1 MQHETGLSLVDSVQL
16 EIPPEE
22 SLRGFSIIFLV
33 GANPLYQ
40 KALKLILNDELRS
53 NGEASFVLHGCST
66 VEDFETDLSD
76 LSESQ
81 RQSVIIFL
89 IDEGGE
95 PASTIKNIDALKK
108 VNPSSKIIVISNC
121 KNVEYINRC
130 IEKGINA
137 YILSDISEDLLID
150 SMCLVAH
157 DHMVFPA
164 HIYRHNT
171 NTELQPRGALSTL
184 NNNAPPSGI
193 DEQEATILG
202 CLALGMSNKE
212 ISRLTGLSNPT
223 IKSDVRKILTKI
235 GAKNRVQAAIW
246 AEKNGYSVNI

>member
-1 MQHETGLSLVDSVQL
+1 MKLVIPIEET
-16 EIPPEE
+16 
-22 SLRGFSIIFLV
+22 RRRFAIILA

-40 KALKLILNDELRS
+40 KALKLILNDQPRS
-53 NGEASFVLHGCST
+53 KGEASFFLHGCST

-76 LSESQ
+76 LSEPQ

-89 IDEGGE
+89 LDEGGE

-150 SMCLVAH
+150 SMFLVAH
-157 DHMVFPA
+157 DQMVFPS
-164 HIYRHNT
+164 HIYRQKFDT
-171 NTELQPRGALSTL
+171 VSQKIGSCSTV
-184 NNNAPPSGI
+184 NDNAPLSGT
-193 DEQEATILG
+193 DEKEATILG
-202 CLALGMSNKE
+202 CLASGMSNKE
-212 ISRLTGLSNPT
+212 ISRLTDLSDPA
-223 IKSDVRKILTKI
+223 IKLAVRKLLSKI
-235 GAKNRVQAAIW
+235 GAKNRVQAAVW
-246 AEKNGYSVNI
+246 AEKNGYSLDI